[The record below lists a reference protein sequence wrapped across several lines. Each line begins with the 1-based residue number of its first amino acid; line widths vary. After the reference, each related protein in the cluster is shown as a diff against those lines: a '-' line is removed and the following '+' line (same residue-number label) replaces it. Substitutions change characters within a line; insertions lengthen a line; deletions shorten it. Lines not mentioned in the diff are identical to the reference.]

1 MSSSWQ
7 LPSFIYSLQLKE
19 FVVCLFFYFFF
30 FAENSYKQYL
40 LLFLTESLS
49 LQVQTKE
56 SIIYNYTNLKHL
68 KLKYL

>member
-1 MSSSWQ
+1 MLATSIFYIQSAAYGV
-7 LPSFIYSLQLKE
+7 LL
-19 FVVCLFFYFFF
+19 FVFLLFF